1 MSKLYNQYLQLKDND
16 SSKIYLFQS
25 GIFYIFLDK
34 DAIEMSKFLN
44 LKLNNL
50 NESVLKCG
58 FPINSLEKYMNILKP
73 TNYKIEIVNNIS
85 ANSNKKIEDF
95 LHKISNI
102 NPEILSIREIYTLL
116 EDISK
121 EATSLYKEIKLW
133 IVTILKIDHNLK
145 IYQKYLELI
154 YYSNNIVRKYPKS
167 ERFTLVQEIKNSLY
181 TGLRN
186 LMYSIKLYNKNDK
199 LKYLNEFDINLTL
212 LKVQVRL
219 SYKYQYI
226 TLQNYQSWS
235 ALITEICNMLGGWIN
250 SCLKR

>member
-1 MSKLYNQYLQLKDND
+1 MNT
-16 SSKIYLFQS
+16 
-25 GIFYIFLDK
+25 
-34 DAIEMSKFLN
+34 
-44 LKLNNL
+44 NNTQ
-50 NESVLKCG
+50 NRPQTK
-58 FPINSLEKYMNILKP
+58 N
-73 TNYKIEIVNNIS
+73 
-85 ANSNKKIEDF
+85 
-95 LHKISNI
+95 
-102 NPEILSIREIYTLL
+102 
-116 EDISK
+116 
-121 EATSLYKEIKLW
+121 
-133 IVTILKIDHNLK
+133 NLK

-199 LKYLNEFDINLTL
+199 LRYLNEFDINLTL

-235 ALITEICNMLGGWIN
+235 SLITEICNMLGGWIN